1 MSYIGKWLFHT
12 VGVITDDGDLT
23 YMTAQEYID
32 SPMIYIDE
40 SDAEAVADELKERKQ
55 LTSSCVEI
63 CEDGN
68 LYMLIPLPEGVDQA
82 EVDAAVAA
90 GEISLRSGMLCTGA
104 MAWEER
110 NGELWFDTGIE
121 GEVFGEKADSWARG
135 VDDDGF
141 FTFMTTRY
149 AKEEQ

>member
-12 VGVITDDGDLT
+12 VGVITDDGDMT

-82 EVDAAVAA
+82 EVDAAVA
-90 GEISLRSGMLCTGA
+90 
-104 MAWEER
+104 
-110 NGELWFDTGIE
+110 
-121 GEVFGEKADSWARG
+121 V
-135 VDDDGF
+135 
-141 FTFMTTRY
+141 
-149 AKEEQ
+149 